1 MNKESIDRKAR
12 LEQELSR
19 ITEIIV
25 REYKPQRII
34 LFGSL
39 AKGDVHEW
47 SDIDLAVVK
56 DTQQRFLKRIG
67 AIFQLTHPCLALN
80 VVVYTP
86 EEVDRMEK
94 EGRYFWRDEIAGK
107 GKVLYDRAA

>member
-1 MNKESIDRKAR
+1 MMDRKAL
-12 LEQELSR
+12 LEQELR
-19 ITEIIV
+19 RVKDIIV
-25 REYKPQRII
+25 QAYHPERVI

-39 AKGDVHEW
+39 AQGNVHEW

-56 DTQQRFLKRIG
+56 KTSSRFIDRIG
-67 AIFQLTHPCLALN
+67 EILRLTRPRVGLN

-86 EEVDRMEK
+86 EEVTQMASSDH
-94 EGRYFWRDEIAGK
+94 YFWVDEIVHK

>member
-1 MNKESIDRKAR
+1 MNQESLDRKTR
-12 LEQELSR
+12 LEQELKR
-19 ITEIIV
+19 IMGIIV
-25 REYKPQRII
+25 REYGPQRMI

-39 AKGDVHEW
+39 AQGNVHEW

-56 DTQQRFLKRIG
+56 KTPRRFIDRIG
-67 AIFQLTHPCLALN
+67 EILQLTHPKVGLN

-86 EEVDRMEK
+86 QEVAQMEK
-94 EGRYFWRDEIAGK
+94 SDHCFWVDEIAHK